1 MSEMAREFPH
11 VTMVAGELWV
21 NDDPDHLRCVARTK
35 KGHRCHGQALVSGCW
50 VQFVSAAG
58 LLWACLVDDDRDRD
72 LMLAQR
78 CYGPR
83 WGHYEASGVDD
94 AVLPSW
100 RRFDH
105 VRDAY
110 LITPIP
116 STWTPL

>member
-78 CYGPR
+78 CYGPQVGSLR
-83 WGHYEASGVDD
+83 GE
-94 AVLPSW
+94 W
-100 RRFDH
+100 R
-105 VRDAY
+105 
-110 LITPIP
+110 
-116 STWTPL
+116 